1 MIELMTLY
9 FAFLQHGIPHSDLM
23 DPVEEQQIQT
33 QPRDNESS
41 TVTVTIIEGDRNAVK
56 PTTKSDNN
64 FKADESHQLSQSS
77 AESGVQASTA
87 ASPSLS
93 SQGEAVDHE
102 LSKAAT
108 THQALTN
115 HSSESEAAPATLVHS
130 ERNVAHHETTL
141 NTTPSSQEV
150 YRAVPD
156 STTDDDRMACSA
168 VVDPSVHWTS
178 SICEESITTIQ
189 HSSTELTP
197 HTQGSMMA
205 LLEEGQPPDD
215 LSETVNQHALI
226 AAAAA
231 NESLTDLGDLGD
243 LSTQNDGEMEKC
255 EPSDPITRHELLEH
269 SESNMSSDQTD
280 ASASTLPA
288 ADPTCYVQEVS
299 TGTEEKTDGRCT
311 KTQQG
316 EYCGWF
322 LSWLVHHTCMFLF
335 SVERNI
341 VLRCSSGV
349 SSKITDCAG
358 NFQA

>member
-1 MIELMTLY
+1 M
-9 FAFLQHGIPHSDLM
+9 G
-23 DPVEEQQIQT
+23 PVKEEQIQT

-41 TVTVTIIEGDRNAVK
+41 TVTVMIIEGDRIAVK
-56 PTTKSDNN
+56 PTTESDNT

-108 THQALTN
+108 THQASTN
-115 HSSESEAAPATLVHS
+115 HSSESEAAPATLVVHS

-189 HSSTELTP
+189 HSSTELPP
-197 HTQGSMMA
+197 HTHGSMMA

-226 AAAAA
+226 AAA
-231 NESLTDLGDLGD
+231 NESLTELGDLGD
-243 LSTQNDGEMEKC
+243 LSTRNCGETEKC
-255 EPSDPITRHELLEH
+255 EPSDPITRHELLQH
-269 SESNMSSDQTD
+269 SENNILSSDQT
-280 ASASTLPA
+280 AAAATLPA

-299 TGTEEKTDGRCT
+299 TGTEEKTDGRFT

-322 LSWLVHHTCMFLF
+322 LSWLVHHMCMFLF
-335 SVERNI
+335 SVTQHCLEVQFRRFFKNNR
-341 VLRCSSGV
+341 LCR
-349 SSKITDCAG
+349 
-358 NFQA
+358 